1 MNWSAKNLC
10 CFKPPALQTIGLK
23 LGLVFCTSLTGV
35 QRNTSTNQ
43 EVASEPRAWRSLQR
57 RREAFLAVRTITNNS
72 VTRLKSFVISAR
84 ARTHTHTFIN
94 LRSLVPKGNS
104 LCQNI
109 YKLNFISSEGAALQY
124 ALSYLATA
132 KRTSLSLA
140 SHTPW
145 LPVSLPSW
153 ENNTASLLK
162 IISVKRNVFSW
173 INQLVA

>member
-1 MNWSAKNLC
+1 M
-10 CFKPPALQTIGLK
+10 
-23 LGLVFCTSLTGV
+23 
-35 QRNTSTNQ
+35 
-43 EVASEPRAWRSLQR
+43 EVAANTPRSLSCGTYYYQQQR
-57 RREAFLAVRTITNNS
+57 DQTEEFCDQCAH
-72 VTRLKSFVISAR
+72 
-84 ARTHTHTFIN
+84 THTHTFIN

-109 YKLNFISSEGAALQY
+109 CKLNFISSEGAASQY

-132 KRTSLSLA
+132 KRTNLSLA

-153 ENNTASLLK
+153 ENNIASLLK